1 MKPRKRVLTYAN
13 VVASLAL
20 FLAISG
26 GVVYAAGSLGK
37 NAVKS
42 KNIAANAVKARNI
55 AKNAV
60 KAKNIAKNAVTS
72 AKIMNEAVTAEKLK
86 AGTLTRTQ
94 LASGTLAGLQIAE
107 FSSASVPGLTTG
119 TPNGTPIPLTGTTSF
134 TPVAGKSYELLVE
147 LKGTPIDAD
156 GAGSSSCYGGVRMIA
171 NGAPLE
177 VEPAIRASASQAPPF
192 NYQPFSG
199 GDVPLGLLSPGQALT
214 LTAISFGSEG
224 CGAGTAAALRGV
236 VVEFG

>member
-1 MKPRKRVLTYAN
+1 MKPRKRVFTYAN

-20 FLAISG
+20 FLVISG
-26 GVVYAAGSLGK
+26 GVVYAAGGLGR

-42 KNIAANAVKARNI
+42 KNIAANAVKSR
-55 AKNAV
+55 
-60 KAKNIAKNAVTS
+60 NIAKNAVTS
-72 AKIMNEAVTAEKLK
+72 AKIKNGAVTAKKLK

-94 LASGTLAGLQIAE
+94 FAGGTLAGLIIAE
-107 FSSASVPGLTTG
+107 FSAASVPGLTTG
-119 TPNGTPIPLTGTTSF
+119 TPSGTSVPLTGTTSF
-134 TPVAGKSYELLVE
+134 TPVAGKSYELLAE

-156 GAGSSSCYGGVRMIA
+156 EAGPSSCYGAVRMIA

-177 VEPAIRASASQAPPF
+177 VEPAIRASASQLPPF
-192 NYQPFSG
+192 KYQPFAG

-224 CGAGTAAALRGV
+224 CGANTAAALRGV